1 MRPGI
6 FSDISDLTLK
16 KTLPLIPTSRT
27 DGVSDPLH
35 NVLHK
40 DFIIIKQTNNT
51 RFDILFKTVCYRYS
65 ADTAAPQEQPRK
77 KDSLMKINAI
87 ILLSLSTFG
96 FASSA
101 FAAGDAAKGQALY
114 AQRCAMCHGDK
125 GAGDGA
131 LAATMPA
138 DQKPR
143 NLSGADYK
151 YAKDDAKLK
160 EIISKGGAAVGLSV
174 LMPAQSDLNDAQ
186 LDDVVAF
193 VKSLRK

>member
-1 MRPGI
+1 MRI
-6 FSDISDLTLK
+6 
-16 KTLPLIPTSRT
+16 
-27 DGVSDPLH
+27 
-35 NVLHK
+35 NV
-40 DFIIIKQTNNT
+40 IT
-51 RFDILFKTVCYRYS
+51 
-65 ADTAAPQEQPRK
+65 
-77 KDSLMKINAI
+77 
-87 ILLSLSTFG
+87 LLSIATLG
-96 FASSA
+96 FASTA
-101 FAAGDAAKGQALY
+101 LAAGDAAKGQALY

-143 NLSGADYK
+143 NLSGTDYK
-151 YAKDDAKLK
+151 YATDDAKLK

-174 LMPAQSDLNDAQ
+174 LMPAQSDLSDAQ